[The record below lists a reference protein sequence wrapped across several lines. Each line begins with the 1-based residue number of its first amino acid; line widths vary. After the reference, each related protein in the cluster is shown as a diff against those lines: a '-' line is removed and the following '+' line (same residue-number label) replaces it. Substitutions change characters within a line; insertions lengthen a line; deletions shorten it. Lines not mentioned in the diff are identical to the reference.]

1 MSKFD
6 KSRDITVAL
15 LVAAGLLMPIVA
27 ISGLVED
34 KTAPSA
40 ESARK
45 PSVASSGYLL
55 RCWQEGRLIVE
66 EYLATVPPSVDL
78 TAAKLKALDT
88 DNHAVYVTET
98 KNATCLIRARSPERT
113 RGLSY

>member
-6 KSRDITVAL
+6 KPRD
-15 LVAAGLLMPIVA
+15 LVAALVTAAWLFTPIVA

-40 ESARK
+40 EASRK
-45 PSVASSGYLL
+45 PAPASSGYLL

-66 EYLATVPPSVDL
+66 EYLASVPASVDL

-98 KNATCLIRARSPERT
+98 KNATCLLRARAPERA
-113 RGLSY
+113 RGLNY